1 MIRRM
6 RRLVLPLVA
15 SALFFVPLPAALV
28 ERVFAAGWYP
38 QVQPLLTR
46 ASNAVA
52 FAWLDP
58 LVVFVVAAV
67 LIGAARAWRRA
78 AGWRRMANVLLPF
91 LVLPLFAAMIRI
103 DDRLLQAAASLGAP
117 PRTIFWK
124 VYFPLT
130 LPALA
135 AGTLLVFILCLG
147 FYVTPAVL
155 VAWAT

>member
-15 SALFFVPLPAALV
+15 SALAFVPLPAALV

-78 AGWRRMANVLLPF
+78 AGWRRMANVLL
-91 LVLPLFAAMIRI
+91 L
-103 DDRLLQAAASLGAP
+103 LLQVAAALYVAFLLLWGFNYRRAHAGERLQVS
-117 PRTIFWK
+117 
-124 VYFPLT
+124 
-130 LPALA
+130 PAR
-135 AGTLLVFILCLG
+135 
-147 FYVTPAVL
+147 VTPERL
-155 VAWAT
+155 VRSTSMGRFSGRI